1 MLFLQNHHIIDVYC
15 AIDNI
20 LPPQAKPKG
29 GRPPLIT
36 ESELA
41 TILVWN
47 TLTVRQKT
55 IKDLY
60 KWVVMY
66 HGKDF
71 PKLPKYSAFAY
82 ECQKITPSLCFLLDR
97 LLLKETPLRLVDST
111 MIEVCKLSRADSHKT
126 AKDVANFGKNWQG
139 WHFGFKLHASI
150 DLRGRFSGLTITP
163 ANEHDA
169 QMMPKILNKH
179 TKIALGDTS
188 YGASVMREKL
198 WKKHGTFVLAY
209 PHPKQKRKLMTDW
222 QQALLQLRPK
232 IETVFDYLKEHL
244 HFVSS
249 FPRSVGGYL
258 FHYVRIL
265 LGYQFMAVAR

>member
-15 AIDNI
+15 VIDDV
-20 LPPQAKPKG
+20 LPPVQKPKG
-29 GRPPLIT
+29 GRPPLLT

-41 TILVWN
+41 TILIWN

-55 IKDLY
+55 IKDIY
-60 KWVVMY
+60 KWILLY
-66 HGKDF
+66 HHKDF
-71 PKLPKYSAFAY
+71 PRLPHYSAFVY
-82 ECQKITPSLCFLLDR
+82 ECQKITPYLCFLLDR
-97 LLLKETPLRLVDST
+97 VLLKETPFRLMDST
-111 MIEVCKLSRADSHKT
+111 MIEVCKLSRADSHRV
-126 AKDVANFGKNWQG
+126 AKGVAAFGKNHQG
-139 WHFGFKLHASI
+139 WHYGFKLHASI
-150 DLRGRFSGLTITP
+150 DFQGRFSGLTITP

-169 QMMPKILNKH
+169 QMMPRILNQY
-179 TKIALGDTS
+179 TKIAVGDTS

-198 WKKHGTFVLAY
+198 WKKHGAFVLAY
-209 PHPKQKRKLMTDW
+209 PHPKQKRKLMADW
-222 QQALLQLRPK
+222 QQYLLELRPK

-265 LGYQFMAVAR
+265 LGYQVMTLSR